1 MKSIIFL
8 PLFLFTSITFADYT
22 EKYKG
27 IATNDK
33 NEIIYIENH
42 EATFFD
48 NKKIKSAKT
57 VYVNTKG
64 KKIAELTSDFSK
76 NLSAPTY
83 KYTDFRHKTG
93 HGIAYKDGKLQ
104 LIDYQKDGSSKTKF
118 LNKKFS
124 SNSIIVGGQGMH
136 YYLRENFN
144 KLKDK
149 KDVTV
154 IFLTPGNLDYYNF
167 LLNYIGVNKKGLVE
181 LDIKISNLIL
191 RMFVSKLELQYEPK
205 TKRLIQYKGLSN
217 LSDDNDKMQAVTIK
231 YKY

>member
-1 MKSIIFL
+1 MKYLIL
-8 PLFLFTSITFADYT
+8 LFAITYSITSFADYT

-27 IATNDK
+27 IATNKK
-33 NEIIYIENH
+33 NEIVYIENH

-48 NKKIKSAKT
+48 NSKIKSAKT
-57 VYVNTKG
+57 TYIDTKG

-76 NLSAPTY
+76 SLSAPVY
-83 KYTDFRHKTG
+83 KYTDFRHKSG
-93 HGIAYKDGKLQ
+93 HGIAYKNGKLQ
-104 LIDYQKDGSSKTKF
+104 LIDYEGESTKTKF

-124 SNSIIVGGQGMH
+124 ADSIIVGGQGMH

-144 KLKDK
+144 KLKNK
-149 KDVTV
+149 KNVPV

-167 LLNYIGVNKKGLVE
+167 LLNYIGINKKGLVE
-181 LDIKISNLIL
+181 LEIKISNVIL
-191 RMFVSKLELQYEPK
+191 RMFVSKLKLQYNPK
-205 TKRLIQYKGLSN
+205 TKQLITYEGLSN

>member
-1 MKSIIFL
+1 MKYIIL
-8 PLFLFTSITFADYT
+8 LSLFLFTSIALADYT
-22 EKYKG
+22 EKYRG

-33 NEIIYIENH
+33 NEIVYIENH

-76 NLSAPTY
+76 SLSAPIY

-93 HGIAYKDGKLQ
+93 HGIAYKEGKLQ

-149 KDVTV
+149 KDVPV

-181 LDIKISNLIL
+181 LDIKISNFIL